1 MVQCEMCGA
10 ETSSPKTIKVEGAKL
25 DVCSNCTDFGTE
37 VKQPSSS
44 STSTKYS
51 TGSSS
56 SGGRAVRVRVRVR
69 PRARRRV
76 PAPVALPGPIC
87 STTWTNSSPTTTT
100 AYATPARGL
109 SQSDLANELNEKA
122 SLIRKIERG
131 DTLPSD
137 RVQSKLERFLEI
149 DLSAEGGSGEDSEW
163 SGAPRPAVT
172 RSETSSSERTDRHA
186 PFARRI
192 SVDNSQAISSTGIG
206 YSVCSSSST

>member
-1 MVQCEMCGA
+1 MCGA

-51 TGSSS
+51 TGSGSSSS
-56 SGGRAVRVRVRVR
+56 SGG
-69 PRARRRV
+69 
-76 PAPVALPGPIC
+76 
-87 STTWTNSSPTTTT
+87 NSSGS
-100 AYATPARGL
+100 ASSSSSSSGGSSSRQRSDMFDDMDELATDYDDLVRNAREEKGL

-137 RVQSKLERFLEI
+137 RVQSKLENFLEV
-149 DLSAEGGSGEDSEW
+149 DLNAEGGSSENSEW
-163 SGAPRPAVT
+163 SGG
-172 RSETSSSERTDRHA
+172 SSSGSYTLGDVVKRKD
-186 PFARRI
+186 
-192 SVDNSQAISSTGIG
+192 
-206 YSVCSSSST
+206 

>member
-37 VKQPSSS
+37 VKQPSTSS
-44 STSTKYS
+44 SSSKYS
-51 TGSSS
+51 TSSTGKSSSSSSSSGSASRSSSS
-56 SGGRAVRVRVRVR
+56 SGGSSRQSDMFDDMDELATDYDDRVRRGR
-69 PRARRRV
+69 EQ
-76 PAPVALPGPIC
+76 
-87 STTWTNSSPTTTT
+87 
-100 AYATPARGL
+100 RGL

-149 DLSAEGGSGEDSEW
+149 DLSAEGGSADDSEW
-163 SGAPRPAVT
+163 SGG
-172 RSETSSSERTDRHA
+172 SSSGSYTLGDVVKRKD
-186 PFARRI
+186 
-192 SVDNSQAISSTGIG
+192 
-206 YSVCSSSST
+206 

>member
-37 VKQPSSS
+37 VKQTSSS

-51 TGSSS
+51 TDSSSSASSGGSQSTTGTSTSS
-56 SGGRAVRVRVRVR
+56 SGGSTQRRSDMFDDMDELATDYDDRVRN
-69 PRARRRV
+69 ARE
-76 PAPVALPGPIC
+76 
-87 STTWTNSSPTTTT
+87 SK
-100 AYATPARGL
+100 GL

-137 RVQSKLERFLEI
+137 RVQSKLENFLEI
-149 DLSAEGGSGEDSEW
+149 NLSAQGSSGEDSEW
-163 SGAPRPAVT
+163 SGG
-172 RSETSSSERTDRHA
+172 
-186 PFARRI
+186 
-192 SVDNSQAISSTGIG
+192 SSTGSYTLG
-206 YSVCSSSST
+206 DVVKRKD

>member
-56 SGGRAVRVRVRVR
+56 SGGSSSSSSSASASSSTSSSSGGSPRSDMFDDMDQLVTDYDDSVRN
-69 PRARRRV
+69 ARE
-76 PAPVALPGPIC
+76 GK
-87 STTWTNSSPTTTT
+87 
-100 AYATPARGL
+100 GL

-163 SGAPRPAVT
+163 SGG
-172 RSETSSSERTDRHA
+172 SSSGSYTLGDVVKRKD
-186 PFARRI
+186 
-192 SVDNSQAISSTGIG
+192 
-206 YSVCSSSST
+206 